1 MLGAGA
7 GQTLSVT
14 FTPTDTANYT
24 AATATVEITVLKAP
38 QPPTGTLTA
47 APVTITTGGT
57 TRLTWSTIDAA
68 SVSISNGVGT
78 VAAAGFL
85 DVTPLATTTYVLTA
99 TNADGTVTSSATVT
113 VQAPTTDVIATV
125 ELTQGWAT
133 FGQVVPQGLTVN
145 GLVVADLATQT
156 DVKNRWPD
164 GSIRFAVV
172 TVKAPSSG
180 SYELRAAPAP
190 TATFTPAAVAAD
202 VSLAIGG
209 TTYTATLPAAASAD
223 LWLSGPLVREDRQVV
238 TPMSGATAHPFLR
251 VNFDRARLQRRRRTD
266 GRVGR
271 EHARQERRHD
281 RDLRRGDYREWRGAV
296 LAGGRAALLPDAL
309 AQGFHRGH
317 ARGGDARSRRRST
330 SRGRCRRTCPL

>member
-1 MLGAGA
+1 MLDAGA

-24 AATATVEITVLKAP
+24 TATATVLITVLNVP

-57 TRLTWSTIDAA
+57 TRLTWSTTDAT

-133 FGQVVPQGLTVN
+133 FGQVVPQGLAVN

-180 SYELRAAPAP
+180 SYALRAAPAP

-223 LWLSGPLVREDRQVV
+223 PWLCGPLVREDRHVV
-238 TPMSGATAHPFLR
+238 ARCRAPPRIRSCASTSIAACTATARHGSTCRSKTCSTTTAPRPSPTTWRHAERRRLVFTKPAVQHYYLTR
-251 VNFDRARLQRRRRTD
+251 WRKVFDRP
-266 GRVGR
+266 G
-271 EHARQERRHD
+271 
-281 RDLRRGDYREWRGAV
+281 
-296 LAGGRAALLPDAL
+296 
-309 AQGFHRGH
+309 
-317 ARGGDARSRRRST
+317 
-330 SRGRCRRTCPL
+330 